1 MNLEEKI
8 GQDNNK
14 FDIVWIERSM
24 IDNLIKIHNS
34 MEDVYGY
41 CEDIIFVDM
50 VESHYKLK
58 NACSFFSTLC
68 FSEFAT
74 LFSDIAFDFNL
85 DRLGYTVSTLV
96 GTIFG
101 SFIFMYENR
110 KWYREYMVGYD
121 CDYYDDLLEFL
132 ERVINLIQNLQQD
145 IVNYSNIKKLDTF
158 NVKEEFKRIFTHNFS
173 YIQDKKISLDVK
185 HDFSYDAACEDIEF
199 LFGSGFASG
208 LDNYYTKILSKKR

>member
-1 MNLEEKI
+1 MHVVFL
-8 GQDNNK
+8 
-14 FDIVWIERSM
+14 V
-24 IDNLIKIHNS
+24 
-34 MEDVYGY
+34 
-41 CEDIIFVDM
+41 
-50 VESHYKLK
+50 
-58 NACSFFSTLC
+58 LC
-68 FSEFAT
+68 VFQSLLT

-145 IVNYSNIKKLDTF
+145 IVI
-158 NVKEEFKRIFTHNFS
+158 
-173 YIQDKKISLDVK
+173 
-185 HDFSYDAACEDIEF
+185 
-199 LFGSGFASG
+199 
-208 LDNYYTKILSKKR
+208 ILI

>member
-1 MNLEEKI
+1 MDLEEKI

-41 CEDIIFVDM
+41 CDDMIFIDM
-50 VESHYKLK
+50 VKSQYKLK
-58 NACSFFSTLC
+58 NACSFFSSLC
-68 FSEFAT
+68 LSELAA
-74 LFSDIAFDFNL
+74 LFGDIALDFNL
-85 DRLGYTVSTLV
+85 DGLGYTVSTLS
-96 GTIFG
+96 GTILG
-101 SFIFMYENR
+101 SLIFIYENR
-110 KWYREYMVGYD
+110 KWYRENMNEYD
-121 CDYYDDLLEFL
+121 YDYYDDLLEFL
-132 ERVINLIQNLQQD
+132 ELEMKLIQNLKQD

-158 NVKEEFKRIFTHNFS
+158 NVKEEFKNIFNHNFS

-185 HDFSYDAACEDIEF
+185 HDFSYDVACEDVEF

-208 LDNYYTKILSKKR
+208 LDNYYTKKKSRKR